1 MCQLTC
7 KHKNVNIYIQ
17 MFFLFLCTITVGLRN
32 LLSTVDGMSDLLY
45 TSIFPKISDRSFK
58 SVNK

>member
-1 MCQLTC
+1 
-7 KHKNVNIYIQ
+7 